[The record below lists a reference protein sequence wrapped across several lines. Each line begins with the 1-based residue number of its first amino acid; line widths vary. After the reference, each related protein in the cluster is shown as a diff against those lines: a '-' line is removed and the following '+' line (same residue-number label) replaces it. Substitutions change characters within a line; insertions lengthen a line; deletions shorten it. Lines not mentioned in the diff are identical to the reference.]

1 MPWNGYNFED
11 SILVSEKVAREDRFT
26 SIHIQ
31 ELTCI
36 ARDTKL
42 GSEEITG
49 DIPNVGE
56 GSLSKLDESGIVYVG
71 AEVNAGDILVGKI
84 TPKGETQLSPEE
96 KLLRAIF
103 GEKASDVKDT
113 SLRVPSSTNGTV
125 IGVEVFTRDGV
136 EKDERTLTIESEH
149 LEVAKKDSDDEA
161 KIINQ
166 ATKFRLIDI
175 IKNKKLIKAKG
186 FKKGSSITADLLSEL
201 ELDELFAVRLADESL
216 NEQIVDA
223 EKQLKSHLKVI
234 KEKFE
239 EKKNK
244 ITRGHDLAPGVIKI
258 VKVFLAIRRRIQPG
272 DKMAGRH
279 GNKGV
284 ISEIMPIE
292 DMPHDENGNPVD
304 IVLNPLGVPSR
315 MNVGQVLETHL
326 GAAAKGIGM
335 KIDQMLK
342 DRAKIDILRK
352 YLDKLYNSDAAIA
365 ENINSL
371 NNNEIMVLAENLRD
385 GLPIATPVFD
395 GAKET
400 QIKSMLDDAGL
411 SKTGQIT
418 LFDGRTG
425 KQFERPVTVGY
436 MYMIKLNHLVDDK
449 MHARSTGSYS
459 LVTQQPL
466 GGKAQFGGQRFGEME
481 VWALEAYGAAYTLQE
496 MLTVKSDDVAG
507 RTKMYKSIVD
517 GNYSMDANI
526 PESFNVLSKEI
537 KSLGINIDLDSED

>member
-1 MPWNGYNFED
+1 MSLNDIF
-11 SILVSEKVAREDRFT
+11 SIR
-26 SIHIQ
+26 
-31 ELTCI
+31 
-36 ARDTKL
+36 TKKADVN
-42 GSEEITG
+42 TR
-49 DIPNVGE
+49 
-56 GSLSKLDESGIVYVG
+56 LDES
-71 AEVNAGDILVGKI
+71 
-84 TPKGETQLSPEE
+84 
-96 KLLRAIF
+96 
-103 GEKASDVKDT
+103 EKA
-113 SLRVPSSTNGTV
+113 L
-125 IGVEVFTRDGV
+125 
-136 EKDERTLTIESEH
+136 
-149 LEVAKKDSDDEA
+149 KK
-161 KIINQ
+161 
-166 ATKFRLIDI
+166 
-175 IKNKKLIKAKG
+175 
-186 FKKGSSITADLLSEL
+186 
-201 ELDELFAVRLADESL
+201 VL
-216 NEQIVDA
+216 NE
-223 EKQLKSHLKVI
+223 I
-234 KEKFE
+234 KERFN
-239 EKKNK
+239 EKKSK
-244 ITRGHDLAPGVIKI
+244 IVRGHDLAPGVIKI